1 MKRGRDEK
9 NEDTKQPHEEIFVNI
24 SYVTPLYKIPLLSV
38 FDKVL
43 ETVGIQPCGSRT
55 AGW

>member
-1 MKRGRDEK
+1 MKRGRDDE

-24 SYVTPLYKIPLLSV
+24 SYVTPLYKIPLVSV

-43 ETVGIQPCGSRT
+43 ETVGIHLCGSRT